1 MPPYSDLQDF
11 YKLQAE
17 CSESHV
23 IHMLYVKDRSQSVQ
37 RVKVEQRWDNVK
49 RIGYGAFG
57 EVWLQKGEKGAE
69 RAVKQL
75 SKYRME
81 DLGIDYERELD
92 ALAKFNTPRVSS
104 RSHSL
109 LTFPA
114 TGSLKNGLWY
124 SSRRETSTLF
134 IVLVN

>member
-23 IHMLYVKDRSQSVQ
+23 IHMLYVKDRSQSVP
-37 RVKVEQRWDNVK
+37 RVKVEQRWDNV
-49 RIGYGAFG
+49 FG

-69 RAVKQL
+69 RAVKPL

-114 TGSLKNGLWY
+114 TQKW
-124 SSRRETSTLF
+124 TLVF
-134 IVLVN
+134 LATRDFHLIHCSCQLRAC

>member
-1 MPPYSDLQDF
+1 MPPYSDLLDF
-11 YKLQAE
+11 YK

-23 IHMLYVKDRSQSVQ
+23 IHTSYVNDRSQSVQ

-49 RIGYGAFG
+49 HIGHGAFG

-81 DLGIDYERELD
+81 DLGIDYGRELD
-92 ALAKFNTPRVSS
+92 ALAKFNTVSS
-104 RSHSL
+104 RRHNLL

-114 TGSLKNGLWY
+114 TSSLKNGLWY

-134 IVLVN
+134 IILVN